1 MKTFK
6 DFTEEKPTTEAVYG
20 GMLGFM
26 EMFENPDFADW
37 IEKQTKLLEQLTVK
51 ELWEKFLKERKKK

>member
-6 DFTEEKPTTEAVYG
+6 DFIEKPVDEAVYN
-20 GMLGFM
+20 GMMGWV

-51 ELWEKFLKERKKK
+51 ELWERFLKERKKK

>member
-6 DFTEEKPTTEAVYG
+6 DYTEQKIVKEMIYDK
-20 GMLGFM
+20 MMGFM

-37 IEKQTKLLEQLTVK
+37 IEKQSKLLDKLTVR
-51 ELWEKFLKERKKK
+51 ELWERFLKEQR

>member
-6 DFTEEKPTTEAVYG
+6 DFIEKKPANEAVYN
-20 GMLGFM
+20 GMMGFM

-37 IEKQTKLLEQLTVK
+37 IEKQTKLLDQLSVK
-51 ELWEKFLKERKKK
+51 ELWERFLKERKKR